1 MNLLQ
6 TNPFETTRI
15 QKRPLIIDGA
25 MGSLLQQ
32 NGYNIAES
40 TWMTMVNETYPD
52 VVIKI
57 HKNYIKSGADI
68 ITTNTFRTN
77 PAALEREG
85 ITDFERYVINAVNIS
100 KQAIENKSVLI
111 AGSNAPA
118 EDCYQR
124 ERTISLIKL
133 KVNHHKHIDSLV
145 NRGVHFILNETFS
158 HFDEIEIVCRYC
170 SDNKI
175 PYVISLYFTE
185 ELLLLSGEP
194 LSEGLSIIRE
204 HNPMAIGFN
213 CIAPEHFD
221 RAMEQMDINFNW
233 GFYLNCG
240 FDEHKPEKMHCTVT
254 PDDYSEIVKKYLKIN
269 PSFIGACCGSSTEH
283 IKAIKKVIDEYT
295 GN

>member
-6 TNPFETTRI
+6 TNPFETARK
-15 QKRPLIIDGA
+15 QNRALIIDGA
-25 MGSLLQQ
+25 LGSLLQQ
-32 NGYNIAES
+32 KGHIKVGS
-40 TWMTMVNETYPD
+40 SWMTMANETYPEA
-52 VVIKI
+52 VIKI
-57 HKNYIKSGADI
+57 HKNYIKAGADI

-85 ITDFERYVINAVNIS
+85 ITDFEKYVINAVNIS
-100 KQAIENKSVLI
+100 KRAIENKSILI

-118 EDCYQR
+118 EDCYQK
-124 ERTISLIKL
+124 EQTISLIKL
-133 KVNHHKHIDSLV
+133 QVNHHNHIDSLV
-145 NRGVHFILNETFS
+145 NSGVHFILNETFS
-158 HFDEIEIVCRYC
+158 HLDEIEIVCKYC

-194 LSEGLSIIRE
+194 LVEALNIVRE

-221 RAMEQMDINFNW
+221 RAMEQTDINFNW

-240 FDEHKPEKMHCTVT
+240 FDEHKIECAVT
-254 PDDYSEIVKKYLKIN
+254 PDDYCKIVKKYLKIN
-269 PSFIGACCGSSTEH
+269 PSFIGACCGSSPEY
-283 IKAIKKVIDEYT
+283 IKGIKKVIDE
-295 GN
+295 

>member
-6 TNPFETTRI
+6 TNPFETARI
-15 QKRPLIIDGA
+15 QKRSLIIDGA

-32 NGYNIAES
+32 KGYNSAES

-52 VVIKI
+52 AVIKI
-57 HKNYIKSGADI
+57 HKNYIKVGADI

-85 ITDFERYVINAVNIS
+85 ITDFEKYVINAVNIS
-100 KQAIENKSVLI
+100 KRAIENKSILI

-118 EDCYQR
+118 EDCYQK
-124 ERTISLIKL
+124 ERTISLNKL
-133 KVNHHKHIDSLV
+133 QVNHHNHIDLLV

-158 HFDEIEIVCRYC
+158 HLDEIDVVCKYC

-175 PYVISLYFTE
+175 PYVFSLYFTG

-194 LSEGLSIIRE
+194 LVEALNIVQE

-221 RAMEQMDINFNW
+221 RAMEQTDINFNW

-240 FDEHKPEKMHCTVT
+240 FDEHNPVKIKCAVT
-254 PDDYSEIVKKYLKIN
+254 PDDYCKIVKKYLKIN
-269 PSFIGACCGSSTEH
+269 PSFIGACCGSSPEY
-283 IKAIKKVIDEYT
+283 IKGIKKVIDE
-295 GN
+295 

>member
-6 TNPFETTRI
+6 TNPFETARI

-32 NGYNIAES
+32 EKYES
-40 TWMTMVNETYPD
+40 GESSWMTMVNETYPD
-52 VVIKI
+52 AVIKI
-57 HKNYIKSGADI
+57 HKNYIKAGADI

-77 PAALEREG
+77 PAALEKEG
-85 ITDFERYVINAVNIS
+85 ITNFEKYVKNAVIIS
-100 KQAIENKSVLI
+100 KSAIENKSIMI

-118 EDCYQR
+118 EDCYQK
-124 ERTISLIKL
+124 ERIISLIKL
-133 KVNHHKHIDSLV
+133 QVNHHNHIDSLV
-145 NRGVHFILNETFS
+145 NSGVHFILNETFS
-158 HFDEIEIVCRYC
+158 HLDEIKIVCKYC
-170 SDNKI
+170 FDNKI

-194 LSEGLSIIRE
+194 LVEGLSIVRE

-221 RAMEQMDINFNW
+221 RAMEQADINFNW

-240 FDEHKPEKMHCTVT
+240 FDGHKPKKMECAVT
-254 PDDYSEIVKKYLKIN
+254 PDDYNEIVKKYLKIN
-269 PSFIGACCGSSTEH
+269 PSFIGACCGSSPEH
-283 IKAIKKVIDEYT
+283 IKALKKVIDE
-295 GN
+295 

>member
-32 NGYNIAES
+32 KGYNIAES

-85 ITDFERYVINAVNIS
+85 ITDFERYVKNAVNIS

-118 EDCYQR
+118 EDCYQI
-124 ERTISLIKL
+124 ERAISSIKL
-133 KVNHHKHIDSLV
+133 QINHHNHIDSLV
-145 NRGVHFILNETFS
+145 NSGVHFILNETFS
-158 HFDEIEIVCRYC
+158 HLDEIEIACRYC

-175 PYVISLYFTE
+175 PYVISLYFTD

-194 LSEGLSIIRE
+194 LSEGLNIIRE

-213 CIAPEHFD
+213 CIVPEHFD
-221 RAMEQMDINFNW
+221 RAMEQIDINYNW

-240 FDEHKPEKMHCTVT
+240 FDGHKPKKMECAVT

-283 IKAIKKVIDEYT
+283 IKAIKKVIDE
-295 GN
+295 

>member
-6 TNPFETTRI
+6 TNPFETARI
-15 QKRPLIIDGA
+15 QKRSLIIDGA

-32 NGYNIAES
+32 KGYNSAES

-52 VVIKI
+52 AVIKI
-57 HKNYIKSGADI
+57 HKNYIKVGADI

-85 ITDFERYVINAVNIS
+85 ITDFEKYVINAVNIS
-100 KQAIENKSVLI
+100 KRAIENKSILI

-118 EDCYQR
+118 EDCYQK
-124 ERTISLIKL
+124 ERTISLNKL
-133 KVNHHKHIDSLV
+133 QVNHHNHIDLLA

-158 HFDEIEIVCRYC
+158 HLDEIDVVCKYC

-175 PYVISLYFTE
+175 PYVFSLYFTE
-185 ELLLLSGEP
+185 ELLLLSGES
-194 LSEGLSIIRE
+194 LDEGLNIVQE

-221 RAMEQMDINFNW
+221 RAMEQTDINFNW

-240 FDEHKPEKMHCTVT
+240 FDEHNPVKMECAVT
-254 PDDYSEIVKKYLKIN
+254 SDDYSEIVKKYLKIN
-269 PSFIGACCGSSTEH
+269 PSFIGACCGSSPEY
-283 IKAIKKVIDEYT
+283 IKGIKKVIDE
-295 GN
+295 